1 MIKEDFY
8 TGSGYDGLSWWAR
21 ASGITGSINDHIS
34 ATLEK
39 CGYTGSLNDKVT
51 AWGRRL
57 FGDSALSVND
67 INRKLVEQ
75 NFYNSLTFFKDY
87 VNASGLDAD
96 FSIGS
101 PTATYTSTSGT
112 PTLDANGYSATTAN
126 DDVLKY
132 AISGNRTAAQE
143 TIVIKFMPS
152 SDFVN
157 DGIKRRLITTDTK
170 NRSLLK
176 DLTNT
181 VVSCFPNFTDNGT
194 VFAQTTT
201 SILASISYTLACT
214 ISHNSP
220 YIVVFTNGVSEG
232 SLPSAGDF
240 TSPTWGTSM
249 YIGSS
254 NSGAE
259 QVDATIQKILFFN
272 RVLTAAEVALVV

>member
-1 MIKEDFY
+1 MRYPKKYQFGQGKFNKGKFSNKIGNLIGMGLMFYKDF
-8 TGSGYDGLSWWAR
+8 TNC
-21 ASGITGSINDHIS
+21 T
-34 ATLEK
+34 
-39 CGYTGSLNDKVT
+39 
-51 AWGRRL
+51 
-57 FGDSALSVND
+57 
-67 INRKLVEQ
+67 
-75 NFYNSLTFFKDY
+75 SLT
-87 VNASGLDAD
+87 AD
-96 FSIGS
+96 FSKGNAKAI
-101 PTATYTSTSGT
+101 YTSTSGI
-112 PTLDANGYSATTAN
+112 PTINSNGYSATTAN

-132 AISGNRTAAQE
+132 EIANNRTAEQE

-152 SDFVN
+152 SDFAN

-259 QVDATIQKILFFN
+259 QLNGFIQKVLFFN
-272 RVLTAAEVALVV
+272 RALTASEVLAVNNSL